1 MDERSVDTLNLGSQP
16 GDVQMHRFQEK
27 YIIKD
32 KTICYVIFLLRLYAP
47 GKKGDTAFEI
57 VQDIF
62 VRYN

>member
-1 MDERSVDTLNLGSQP
+1 MDERSLDTLNLGNQP
-16 GDVQMHRFQEK
+16 GDVQMHRFSGK
-27 YIIKD
+27 YIIKY
-32 KTICYVIFLLRLYAP
+32 KTTFYAIFLLRLYAP